1 MKQIC
6 VYGGAAKDAAAVYT
20 DGAYEVGRAIASSG
34 AGLVYGGGATGC
46 MGAVGRGVRDHGG
59 EVISVLPRFMTSY
72 ETLLKPVTRTI
83 VTETMSERKHEMEAL
98 ADAFIVLPGGIGTL
112 DEFFETLTLRSLDRF
127 DKPIVLYNG
136 GGYFDSMVAML
147 QDQVQRGFVKERI
160 LTLFD
165 VADTPEE
172 AVRRALGA

>member
-1 MKQIC
+1 MR
-6 VYGGAAKDAAAVYT
+6 
-20 DGAYEVGRAIASSG
+20 RATRILSLLLAL
-34 AGLVYGGGATGC
+34 AL
-46 MGAVGRGVRDHGG
+46 AVGMLPMAALAADGG
-59 EVISVLPRFMTSY
+59 D
-72 ETLLKPVTRTI
+72 TRTI